1 MSGNNGIYIMESCCN
16 CKCMELLKSNSSL
29 DKKSVYLANKVH
41 VLGSFGMSRGCSLCC
56 RTGSSECAIPGNAVV
71 VIKLQDQVPCLDAE
85 GLILEEAHVLA
96 RERH

>member
-1 MSGNNGIYIMESCCN
+1 
-16 CKCMELLKSNSSL
+16 MELLKSNSSL

-41 VLGSFGMSRGCSLCC
+41 VLGSSGMSRGCSLCC

-71 VIKLQDQVPCLDAE
+71 VIKLQDQVPCLAAE